1 MIGGQ
6 EMTFEGG
13 ICVVPSTLQEEAATF
28 SLRRPTIPENT
39 ERLIRGKRLSFPVK
53 LKEVRE

>member
-1 MIGGQ
+1 
-6 EMTFEGG
+6 MTFEGG